1 MIKITLLIS
10 KYTKNNI
17 SLSDKVFSLPKSILL
32 MYFYIIYMYKNVNAV
47 ALYNPIKTVVDF
59 DEVWYNDKIEK
70 FS

>member
-1 MIKITLLIS
+1 
-10 KYTKNNI
+10 
-17 SLSDKVFSLPKSILL
+17 
-32 MYFYIIYMYKNVNAV
+32 MYKNVNAV